1 MNFDLDTQ
9 NYNKEDY
16 FDIFDLDKNMNITKS
31 TVEIKYKNLLNNIK
45 NGNLEEEDKTKMQ
58 KFLDNCKKNLLKI
71 IDKETTKYKLIDSDF
86 IPDLNKNET
95 FNVNSNFIIKR
106 SPNPEGTGKLN
117 PFSKTSTSQLL
128 NINTRFRNN

>member
-45 NGNLEEEDKTKMQ
+45 NGNLEEEDKT
-58 KFLDNCKKNLLKI
+58 
-71 IDKETTKYKLIDSDF
+71 
-86 IPDLNKNET
+86 
-95 FNVNSNFIIKR
+95 
-106 SPNPEGTGKLN
+106 
-117 PFSKTSTSQLL
+117 
-128 NINTRFRNN
+128 NINRQGKQYRY